1 MVKQRTGLGRPWGP
15 WENDRRL
22 AGGRREAM
30 MSEKE
35 KQKAARERSSAAPN
49 LGVPRGHVAAAKPA
63 AIKVRSRHGP
73 DIGVGRDADL

>member
-1 MVKQRTGLGRPWGP
+1 
-15 WENDRRL
+15 
-22 AGGRREAM
+22 